1 METNPGPDSA
11 ASVTFQGSRLKS
23 SKYVSLAA
31 EAGASPVCV
40 VDVGIW
46 ADGVKFSCF
55 FLHSVLALECK
66 RLAAG
71 LPRPLERY
79 SVGART
85 LQELGDIADAHR
97 RAGGGESSLGRAAA
111 NLRADHADWL
121 LQHLDRARLPR

>member
-1 METNPGPDSA
+1 METNPGPDSVA
-11 ASVTFQGSRLKS
+11 TTIFQGSRLKS
-23 SKYVSLAA
+23 SKYVAVAA

-55 FLHSVLALECK
+55 FLHSVLALEYK
-66 RLAAG
+66 RLTTG

-79 SVGART
+79 SIGARS

-97 RAGGGESSLGRAAA
+97 RSEEGS
-111 NLRADHADWL
+111 
-121 LQHLDRARLPR
+121 PR